1 MPPKRSGRKCS
12 EITVER
18 SAINKNMASSE
29 NSNSGIKIPT
39 FSGIRG
45 ESAKFWLAKF
55 EQVMKLKKV
64 NDEDKTIQLFLL
76 LEGQAEIWYH
86 TLPDDTL
93 GNYQKLKETFEERF
107 LPGASDRVANVSSL
121 RGLVQQRGETTDDYI
136 EKAIRM
142 GQDINKGEQEIIDQI
157 YQGLH
162 PVIMKFV
169 AQKEA
174 KTLSDVR
181 KFARMGQSLEGS
193 VISSEMEINK
203 LQGQETYRQN
213 GKCDFQISEKNRY
226 QNRRCYICNRKSHL
240 ARDCW
245 FKNNSR

>member
-1 MPPKRSGRKCS
+1 MPPKRSGRMCS
-12 EITVER
+12 EITVDR

-29 NSNSGIKIPT
+29 NSNSRIKIPT

-86 TLPDDTL
+86 TLPDDTQ

-107 LPGASDRVANVSSL
+107 LPGASDRVANVSSF

-136 EKAIRM
+136 EKVIRM
-142 GQDINKGEQEIIDQI
+142 GQDINKGEQELIDQI

-193 VISSEMEINK
+193 AISSEMEINK
-203 LQGQETYRQN
+203 IQRQGNTQT
-213 GKCDFQISEKNRY
+213 GKCDFQYFEINWY
-226 QNRRCYICNRKSHL
+226 QNRHGYSNHEKSHL
-240 ARDCW
+240 VPRLLVQA
-245 FKNNSR
+245 

>member
-1 MPPKRSGRKCS
+1 MPPKRSGRKCR

-64 NDEDKTIQLFLL
+64 NDEDKTIQFFLL

-86 TLPDDTL
+86 TLPDDTQ

-107 LPGASDRVANVSSL
+107 LPGASDRVANVSSF

-136 EKAIRM
+136 EKVIRM

-193 VISSEMEINK
+193 AISSEMEINK
-203 LQGQETYRQN
+203 LQGQVTFRQN

-226 QNRRCYICNRKSHL
+226 QNRRCYTCNRKSHL
-240 ARDCW
+240 AHDCW
-245 FKNNSR
+245 FKNNHR

>member
-86 TLPDDTL
+86 TLPDDTQ

-107 LPGASDRVANVSSL
+107 LPGASDRLANVSSF

-136 EKAIRM
+136 EKVIRM

-174 KTLSDVR
+174 QTLSDVR

-193 VISSEMEINK
+193 AISSEMEINK
-203 LQGQETYRQN
+203 LQGQKTFRQN

-240 ARDCW
+240 AHDCW
-245 FKNNSR
+245 FKNNRR

>member
-12 EITVER
+12 EITVEK

-45 ESAKFWLAKF
+45 ESAKFWLVKF
-55 EQVMKLKKV
+55 EQLMKLKKV

-76 LEGQAEIWYH
+76 LEGQADIWYH
-86 TLPDDTL
+86 TLPDDTQ

-107 LPGASDRVANVSSL
+107 LPGASDRVANVSSF

-136 EKAIRM
+136 EKVIRM

-193 VISSEMEINK
+193 AISSEMEINK
-203 LQGQETYRQN
+203 LQGQETFRQN

-245 FKNNSR
+245 FKNNRR